1 MNEFWRELNQLP
13 SQNAFKRFYLA
24 SFIVWRI
31 ETELPSSFPPCSDQQ
46 TLLVRTRLEPIL
58 NCSLK
63 DIKWLQSVLSIE
75 AGLFAAGFIGLVG
88 LSRIESLTISSCSSS
103 HL

>member
-1 MNEFWRELNQLP
+1 MSSGENLTSYHLRTPLNDFIWLR
-13 SQNAFKRFYLA
+13 SSFGA
-24 SFIVWRI
+24 SKLNYHLR
-31 ETELPSSFPPCSDQQ
+31 FPPCSDQQ